1 MENLFGARAS
11 TLGTWASHPI
21 AVWFKKEINVCVR
34 GTSVLSINDAL
45 MNETISATHEGKHT
59 VYLFMQ
65 TGTGHFIF
73 CGGVEKCAH
82 LIQLERLKI
91 WQRRRP
97 KLPIQ

>member
-1 MENLFGARAS
+1 MEILFGARAS

-73 CGGVEKCAH
+73 FVV
-82 LIQLERLKI
+82 
-91 WQRRRP
+91 WWRREVRAP
-97 KLPIQ
+97 YSARE

>member
-1 MENLFGARAS
+1 M
-11 TLGTWASHPI
+11 
-21 AVWFKKEINVCVR
+21 
-34 GTSVLSINDAL
+34 LSINDAL

-82 LIQLERLKI
+82 LIIQLERDGGSK
-91 WQRRRP
+91 RMGVTT
-97 KLPIQ
+97 

>member
-1 MENLFGARAS
+1 MEILFGARAS

-73 CGGVEKCAH
+73 GGGVEKCAH
-82 LIQLERLKI
+82 LIQLERDGGSKRI
-91 WQRRRP
+91 GVTT
-97 KLPIQ
+97 